1 MEELNVSLQG
11 VPKRR
16 KERVNGFNKGKRKK
30 FLDGLALSCN
40 ITRAAAHAG
49 ISRATIC
56 RTRHK
61 DPIFAEQFRAA
72 LSLGYDRIEALM
84 LEHGGA
90 GVPIEID
97 GDAAAEDGM
106 VQPPFNLDD
115 AIKILKY
122 HQGSRN
128 GVPNRKQRQPATR
141 EETNAALLKALS
153 AAQRRMEKRLDAA
166 G

>member
-11 VPKRR
+11 EPKRR
-16 KERVNGFNKGKRKK
+16 KERVNGFNKEKRKA

-49 ISRATIC
+49 INRATIC

-61 DPIFAEQFRAA
+61 DPVFAEQFRAA

-90 GVPIEID
+90 GVPIDID
-97 GDAAAEDGM
+97 GDAAAENGM
-106 VQPPFNLDD
+106 QRPFDLDD

-128 GVPNRKQRQPATR
+128 GAPNRKQRQPATR

-153 AAQRRMEKRLDAA
+153 AAQRRMEKRRDAA